1 MEHFMNSTAP
11 TNPRPGKAGYVAA
24 AVFLG
29 ASLANMAGPAHADSG
44 AIQDLSRYCTAC
56 WRNARLHPD
65 SWNDCT
71 QEVFCRLLERVAPEA
86 WGTLLQSEGED
97 RRELVRAIDAVKKRT
112 QRGHR
117 WTNPLTEDA
126 VADRHDA

>member
-1 MEHFMNSTAP
+1 MSWRWGWGR
-11 TNPRPGKAGYVAA
+11 PRRRTTPAVAA
-24 AVFLG
+24 PK
-29 ASLANMAGPAHADSG
+29 SEPETT
-44 AIQDLSRYCTAC
+44 AIRDISRYCTAC

-86 WGTLLQSEGED
+86 WETLLKSEGED
-97 RRELVRAIDAVKKRT
+97 RRELGRATAAVKNRP
-112 QRGHR
+112 QRGRR

-126 VADRHDA
+126 VADRHDAYRRQV